1 MVVVISSEENRSHLT
16 AGLTARGDERII
28 TEPEVG
34 MRGKRVMRF
43 SSSVEINAPVE
54 KVWSLIDKLEEW
66 PQWMQSIKKIERVSE
81 GPLAVGSQLIV
92 TARVSRLTVNLL
104 MTITEF
110 IPERSVIMQ
119 GKALGTNLTRFYFLE
134 PVDDKTKVTI
144 GGEVSGLLAWMARR
158 GGKAVSY
165 EIAQAAKR
173 RFE

>member
-1 MVVVISSEENRSHLT
+1 
-16 AGLTARGDERII
+16 
-28 TEPEVG
+28 
-34 MRGKRVMRF
+34 MRF

-81 GPLAVGSQLIV
+81 GPLTVGSQLHV
-92 TARVSRLTVNLL
+92 TARVSRLTVKLL

-110 IPERSVIMQ
+110 VPERSVVMQ

-134 PVDDKTKVTI
+134 PVNGKTKVTI
-144 GGEVSGLLAWMARR
+144 GGEVSGLLAWLARR

-165 EIAQAAKR
+165 EIAQAAKK
-173 RFE
+173 RFESPG